1 MNLDDIIEYDEEG
14 TNLDFKKEEYH
25 KDDYVSLIKDV
36 LSMANA
42 LNPETK
48 RIVIGVKYRP
58 GEDKEFFGLEKIS
71 DQASLENIIQENIE
85 PNINFKYYPY
95 VYKNITLGIV
105 EIYDNFDKPYMM
117 RKDYATLKKGDMWI
131 RKGSRQSRV
140 TREDINKMFDL
151 RKKVAFDNKVTI
163 GFGKELG
170 REVSIVKAN
179 IPRETFPSEVRKREL
194 EGLIKRIDER
204 YSLND
209 EENGKEP
216 SVLEKLAFAGLNL
229 SGEFRDSD
237 KSIRTGYNS
246 LTNFPIYQ
254 SKEEILNTI
263 EKIGDIYS
271 EDDAYYLYEKNST
284 KFNCLI
290 YNDGT
295 EFLEDVKIELFFD
308 SNEYS

>member
-1 MNLDDIIEYDEEG
+1 
-14 TNLDFKKEEYH
+14 
-25 KDDYVSLIKDV
+25 
-36 LSMANA
+36 
-42 LNPETK
+42 
-48 RIVIGVKYRP
+48 
-58 GEDKEFFGLEKIS
+58 
-71 DQASLENIIQENIE
+71 
-85 PNINFKYYPY
+85 
-95 VYKNITLGIV
+95 
-105 EIYDNFDKPYMM
+105 MM

-308 SNEYS
+308 SNIFVISDKIYEEPHVNYFIGGAVKVADNNYPIVYTDDNYIVAENYHDQVRHKTLTNVFDEELRILIKPSVEVADTEVKYKIGAKNLPQHIEGTLKIIIK